1 MDIADQNYRA
11 FMLQALAKAIN
22 DFCMNAIGSP
32 VFGWRDRS
40 VGSKVKKGDQYFWLR
55 VVSENKNWIQKEWWE
70 GNEAANAI
78 KGIPK
83 PQVLNRLEWE
93 RGEFKLRAELMTFM
107 EGKTCSVTPE
117 LRSELDLPDRWWAQ
131 LRCSLDRLAAC
142 PTKRVKVKQ
151 EKITRRVMVFFG
163 DELDTEVTHWATAH
177 GDFHWGNLQFPN
189 LSILDWEGWGKA
201 PVGYDAATLYCYSL
215 LIPSVADQVYKM
227 FSDILNTR
235 DGVIAQLYVI
245 TRLLRRIDHGDS
257 LDLAGPLHRHAKKL
271 LSKCI

>member
-78 KGIPK
+78 KGISK
-83 PQVLNRLEWE
+83 PQVVNRLEWE

-107 EGKTCSVTPE
+107 EGKLV
-117 LRSELDLPDRWWAQ
+117 
-131 LRCSLDRLAAC
+131 
-142 PTKRVKVKQ
+142 
-151 EKITRRVMVFFG
+151 
-163 DELDTEVTHWATAH
+163 
-177 GDFHWGNLQFPN
+177 
-189 LSILDWEGWGKA
+189 
-201 PVGYDAATLYCYSL
+201 
-215 LIPSVADQVYKM
+215 
-227 FSDILNTR
+227 
-235 DGVIAQLYVI
+235 
-245 TRLLRRIDHGDS
+245 
-257 LDLAGPLHRHAKKL
+257 PLHLSCVRNWICLTVGGHSYDVRLIDLRHVQQNG
-271 LSKCI
+271 